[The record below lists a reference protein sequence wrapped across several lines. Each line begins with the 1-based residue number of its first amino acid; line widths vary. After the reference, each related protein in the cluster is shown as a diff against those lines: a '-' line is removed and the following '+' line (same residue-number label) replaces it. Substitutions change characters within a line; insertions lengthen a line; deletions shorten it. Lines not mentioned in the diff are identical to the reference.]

1 MHISMASTQRL
12 RVKLKSYDHRVID
25 EAVLKILDTAMA
37 TGAKIKG
44 PIPLPTKRTLFPVL
58 KSPFTDKDAQ
68 EHFEILVHK
77 RLVDIID
84 PTSRTIDS
92 LSNLDLP
99 AGVSIE
105 IKM

>member
-1 MHISMASTQRL
+1 MAHVSRL

-25 EAVLKILDTAMA
+25 DAAAKILDVAIA
-37 TGAKIKG
+37 TGAKIVG
-44 PIPLPTKRTLFPVL
+44 PVPLPTKRTIYPVL
-58 KSPFTDKDAQ
+58 TSPFTDKDAR

-77 RLVDIID
+77 RLIDIID
-84 PTSRTIDS
+84 PSSRTIDS
-92 LSNLDLP
+92 LSNMDLP

>member
-1 MHISMASTQRL
+1 M
-12 RVKLKSYDHRVID
+12 KLKSYDHRVID
-25 EAVLKILDTAMA
+25 EAAAKILDVAMA

-44 PIPLPTKRTLFPVL
+44 PIPLPTKRSLIAVQS
-58 KSPFTDKDAQ
+58 SPFVNKDAR

-77 RLVDIID
+77 RLIDIID
-84 PTSRTIDS
+84 PSERTIDS

>member
-1 MHISMASTQRL
+1 
-12 RVKLKSYDHRVID
+12 
-25 EAVLKILDTAMA
+25 VLFRSAKILDTAIA
-37 TGAKIKG
+37 TGAKIVG
-44 PIPLPTKRTLFPVL
+44 PIPLPTKRALIPVL

-77 RLVDIID
+77 RLIDILD
-84 PTSRTIDS
+84 PSSRTIDS

>member
-1 MHISMASTQRL
+1 MPQGRL

-25 EAVLKILDTAMA
+25 EAVAKILDVAIQ
-37 TGAKIKG
+37 TGAKVVG
-44 PIPLPTKRTLFPVL
+44 PIPLPTKRSLFPVIPSTSRGI
-58 KSPFTDKDAQ
+58 KNAQ
-68 EHFEILVHK
+68 EHFELLVHK
-77 RLVDIID
+77 RLIDIVD
-84 PTSRTIDS
+84 PSSRTINS

>member
-1 MHISMASTQRL
+1 MAQGRL

-25 EAVLKILDTAMA
+25 EAVGKILDVVIQ
-37 TGAKIKG
+37 TGAKVVG
-44 PIPLPTKRTLFPVL
+44 PIPLPTKRTMMAV
-58 KSPFTDKDAQ
+58 KRSPFTDKDSH

-77 RLVDIID
+77 RLIDILD
-84 PTSRTIDS
+84 PSSRTIDS

>member
-1 MHISMASTQRL
+1 MPVGRL
-12 RVKLKSYDHRVID
+12 RIKLKSYDHRVID
-25 EAVLKILDTAMA
+25 EAAAKILDTAIA
-37 TGAKIKG
+37 TGAKIVG
-44 PIPLPTKRTLFPVL
+44 PIPLPTKRTVIPVQT
-58 KSPFTDKDAQ
+58 SPFINKDAR

-77 RLVDIID
+77 RLID
-84 PTSRTIDS
+84 LEDPSDRTIDS

>member
-1 MHISMASTQRL
+1 MAALGRL

-25 EAVLKILDTAMA
+25 EAVGKILDTAMA
-37 TGAKIKG
+37 TGAKIVG
-44 PIPLPTKRTLFPVL
+44 PIPLPTKRTLIPVL
-58 KSPFTDKDAQ
+58 RSPFTDKDSQ
-68 EHFEILVHK
+68 EHFEVLVHK
-77 RLVDIID
+77 RLVDILE
-84 PTSRTIDS
+84 PTGRTIDS

>member
-1 MHISMASTQRL
+1 MAARL

-25 EAVLKILDTAMA
+25 EAVLKILDSAMA
-37 TGAKIKG
+37 TGAKIIG
-44 PIPLPTKRTLFPVL
+44 PIPLPTKRTLIPVIPAA
-58 KSPFTDKDAQ
+58 SRGIKDAQ

-77 RLVDIID
+77 RLIDILE
-84 PTSRTIDS
+84 PSGRTIDS

>member
-1 MHISMASTQRL
+1 MVAAGRL

-25 EAVLKILDTAMA
+25 EAATKILDVAIT
-37 TGAKIKG
+37 TGAEIVG
-44 PIPLPTKRTLFPVL
+44 PVPLPTKRTVISVL
-58 KSPFTDKDAQ
+58 RSPFTDKDSQ

-77 RLVDIID
+77 RLIDIIN
-84 PTSRTIDS
+84 PSSRTIDS

>member
-1 MHISMASTQRL
+1 M
-12 RVKLKSYDHRVID
+12 KLKSYDHRVID
-25 EAVLKILDTAMA
+25 EAAAKILDVAIA

-44 PIPLPTKRTLFPVL
+44 PIPLPTKRTIIPVQS
-58 KSPFTDKDAQ
+58 SPFVNKDARD
-68 EHFEILVHK
+68 HFEILVHK
-77 RLVDIID
+77 RLID
-84 PTSRTIDS
+84 LLDPSERTIDS

>member
-1 MHISMASTQRL
+1 MPAGRL

-25 EAVLKILDTAMA
+25 EAVGKILDSAIT
-37 TGAKIKG
+37 TGATIKG
-44 PIPLPTKRTLFPVL
+44 PIPLPTKRTLISVN
-58 KSPFTDKDAQ
+58 KSPFVNKDAQ
-68 EHFEILVHK
+68 EHFEQLTHR
-77 RLVDIID
+77 RLIDIEN
-84 PTSRTIDS
+84 PSNRTIDS

>member
-1 MHISMASTQRL
+1 MPQGRL

-25 EAVLKILDTAMA
+25 EAVAKILDVAIQ
-37 TGAKIKG
+37 TGAKVVG
-44 PIPLPTKRTLFPVL
+44 PIPLPTKRSIFPVVPSTSRGI
-58 KSPFTDKDAQ
+58 KNAQ
-68 EHFEILVHK
+68 EHFELLVHK
-77 RLVDIID
+77 RLIDIVD
-84 PTSRTIDS
+84 PSSRTIDS

>member
-1 MHISMASTQRL
+1 MAATGRL

-25 EAVLKILDTAMA
+25 EAAAKILDVAIA
-37 TGAKIKG
+37 TGVDIIG
-44 PIPLPTKRTLFPVL
+44 PIPLPTRRTVIPVL
-58 KSPFTDKDAQ
+58 RSPFVNKDSQ
-68 EHFEILVHK
+68 EHFEVLVHK
-77 RLVDIID
+77 RLIDIIN
-84 PTSRTIDS
+84 PSGRTIDS